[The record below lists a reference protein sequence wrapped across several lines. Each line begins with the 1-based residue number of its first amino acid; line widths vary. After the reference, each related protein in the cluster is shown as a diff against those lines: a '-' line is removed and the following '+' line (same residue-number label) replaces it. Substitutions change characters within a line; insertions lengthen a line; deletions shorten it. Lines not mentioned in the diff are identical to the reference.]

1 MNRGVAL
8 FVAAVLFLS
17 IATPAAA
24 ALPQKSIATQSGGSI
39 SLTVTDG
46 DDPVAG
52 ATVTVRRNGE
62 TVLSGETG
70 TEGQLSTGPLEDG
83 SYTVAISEPGYD
95 ERSLSVTVDGADAQ
109 RTIVLEPG
117 SVDLS
122 IAAVDGR
129 TNEPLADA
137 LVDVAGVGSVRTGGD
152 GTQTI
157 RVPVNSQRSVSVS
170 KDGYETATA
179 TVVVDE
185 SPESV
190 RLATTRRV
198 SLSLSLAREEV
209 EAGETVAA
217 TVTDAYGDP
226 VVGAAV
232 LVDGAAVAETAGDGT
247 ASVPVAEA
255 GEHDL
260 RARAGGTLSNQ
271 VAVVA
276 SQSSGAET
284 ASRSENGTANG
295 TATEPNSETFEDLT
309 PTATPVSPATAAAGD
324 DVEHNP
330 FPKIGEDVEPPELAW
345 GEGPLGVLPP
355 FEGPVRIVSVIVS
368 VGFVGLLYSVFGS
381 RSL

>member
-1 MNRGVAL
+1 VTV
-8 FVAAVLFLS
+8 FVAAVLSLS

-24 ALPQKSIATQSGGSI
+24 ALPQKPIATQSGGSI

-83 SYTVAISEPGYD
+83 SYTVAISEPGYG
-95 ERSLSVTVDGADAQ
+95 ERSVSVTVDGTDAQ
-109 RTIVLEPG
+109 RTIALEPG
-117 SVDLS
+117 SVELS
-122 IAAVDGR
+122 IQAADRR
-129 TNEPLADA
+129 TDEPLADA

-152 GTQTI
+152 GTQTV
-157 RVPVNSQRSVSVS
+157 RVPVNSQLSVSVS
-170 KDGYETATA
+170 KDGYETASA

-190 RLATTRRV
+190 TLATTRRV

-232 LVDGAAVAETAGDGT
+232 LVDGEAVAETGGDGT
-247 ASVPVAEA
+247 VAVPVEEA
-255 GEHDL
+255 GEHDV
-260 RARAGGTLSNQ
+260 RARAGVTLSNQ

-276 SQSSGAET
+276 SQSSGAGT
-284 ASRSENGTANG
+284 ASRSENGTATG
-295 TATEPNSETFEDLT
+295 TATEPDSQTFEDLT
-309 PTATPVSPATAAAGD
+309 PTATPVSTATAAAGD
-324 DVEHNP
+324 DGERNP
-330 FPKIGEDVEPPELAW
+330 FPKIGEDVELPDLAW
-345 GEGPLGVLPP
+345 GAGPFGVLPP
-355 FEGPVRIVSVIVS
+355 FEGPVRIVSVMLL
-368 VGFVGLLYSVFGS
+368 VGLVGLLYSIFGS
-381 RSL
+381 RTR